1 MKTAVITT
9 GGLGSRLLT
18 YTRTNPKT
26 MLPLFHNTK
35 YEKEPMLRPLIE
47 TIFENLYDHGFRK
60 FCIII
65 GGKTKSRI
73 INHMKVDKGYLQ
85 LLKKRNATAD
95 KRFTKTLEGFYKK
108 LDDSKIN
115 WITQN
120 TPMGFG
126 HALLS
131 ARKYVKD
138 DSFLLHTGDVFFPD
152 YDFLPKVMKR
162 YSNAKNASGLLFLQR
177 KKELRGYGIAQTK
190 NGLVFDVEEKPKRP
204 KSNITILPLY
214 FFKTEIFDA
223 LKATSKGYNNEL
235 QVTDA
240 IKTMLDW
247 EKNILGEFYTTKK
260 WYDIG
265 TPKNYLLALNHSF
278 KNSNN

>member
-26 MLPLFHNTK
+26 MLPLFHNTSFQ
-35 YEKEPMLRPLIE
+35 KEPMLRPLIE
-47 TIFENLYDHGFRK
+47 TIFENLYDSGFRK

-73 INHMKVDKGYLQ
+73 INHMKVDEEYLR
-85 LLKKRNATAD
+85 LLKKRNVSAD
-95 KRFTKTLEGFYKK
+95 KRFTKTLDSFYKK
-108 LDDSKIN
+108 LKNSEIN
-115 WITQN
+115 WVTQD

-126 HALLS
+126 HALLL
-131 ARKYVKD
+131 AKKYVKD

-162 YSNAKNASGLLFLQR
+162 YSAAQNASGLLFLQH
-177 KKELRGYGIAQTK
+177 KKKIQGYGIAQVK
-190 NGLVFDVEEKPKRP
+190 NGLVFDVEEKPKKP
-204 KSNITILPLY
+204 KTNLTILPLY
-214 FFKTEIFDA
+214 LFKTEIFDA

-240 IKTMLDW
+240 VKTMLNW
-247 EKNILGEFYTTKK
+247 GGNILGEFYTKKK

-265 TPKNYLLALNHSF
+265 TPENYLLALNHSF
-278 KNSNN
+278 KKSNN